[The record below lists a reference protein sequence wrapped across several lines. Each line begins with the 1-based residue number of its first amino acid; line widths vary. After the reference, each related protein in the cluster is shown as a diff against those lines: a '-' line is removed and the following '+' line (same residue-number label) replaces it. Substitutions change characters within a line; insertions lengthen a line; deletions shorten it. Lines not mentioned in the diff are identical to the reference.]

1 MSEALSGARNRLL
14 CFLAETI
21 DGARQTSDITRL
33 MHVAISVDV
42 GYQLVPL
49 LNNKWELFLDYQQT
63 VIESAGTDVHF
74 IDWSKEPD
82 PPFRK
87 IVIMSR
93 QLPHMRE
100 VTSQASFEDASSLC
114 ANEPNI

>member
-1 MSEALSGARNRLL
+1 
-14 CFLAETI
+14 
-21 DGARQTSDITRL
+21 

-49 LNNKWELFLDYQQT
+49 LNNKWELFSDYQQT